1 MRGGEK
7 SVVMVITD
15 LPMELQM
22 KNIFLIPVFAG
33 FIALTSS
40 VSAQAQPGI
49 KAGIISINE
58 PIIGEF
64 SYYQLDSQRWV
75 VAVLTEESTRADAT
89 NRKAPSPF
97 LITCSKE
104 QISIS
109 GTPLFDVEKLPSG
122 DAYSD
127 VVAVSFCTEMRKSFG
142 TQLPIGF

>member
-1 MRGGEK
+1 
-7 SVVMVITD
+7 
-15 LPMELQM
+15 MELQM
-22 KNIFLIPVFAG
+22 KKIFFMPVFAG

-40 VSAQAQPGI
+40 ISAQAQPGT
-49 KAGIISINE
+49 KAGIISFNE
-58 PIIGEF
+58 PIIGES

-75 VAVLTEESTRADAT
+75 VAVLTEESTRADIT

-142 TQLPIGF
+142 VELPIGF